1 MNWLA
6 LRLLRP
12 YLIVAATLS
21 AISTGVVLVG
31 AYAIQHQLTAH
42 GIVVEDYAPDRT
54 GLCVKLV
61 SCLPTGTATNLA
73 QLVALLAVF
82 VPLLVGLILGVP
94 LFAREREESTD
105 AFILTQSV
113 PRSRWLFTKLAWAL
127 AAGATCTVAI
137 AVAFRLAAARY
148 ALMVDDPAYELLRE
162 VHKNNISLMVMQTV
176 FITALAGVLGLAVGR
191 TLRTL
196 VVAVVVWPV
205 ALIVAQIGGL
215 LLGLL
220 FSLLTSWSA
229 SLSMKFGTLTEDET
243 ATFAA
248 LALGAGT
255 IVAVL
260 IGRRIVA
267 PPPTAPTPTPAVR
280 PLPGWGSGDVA

>member
-21 AISTGVVLVG
+21 AVSTAIVLAGSRTIREHVV
-31 AYAIQHQLTAH
+31 AS

-54 GLCVKLV
+54 GLCEELV
-61 SCLPTGTATNLA
+61 SCLPAGTATNLA
-73 QLVALLAVF
+73 QVIILVATF
-82 VPLLVGLILGVP
+82 VPLLIGLILGVP

-105 AFILTQSV
+105 AFVLTQSV
-113 PRSRWLFTKLAWAL
+113 PRLRWMSTKLLWAL
-127 AAGATCTVAI
+127 TAGAICTAAV

-148 ALMVDDPAYELLRE
+148 TLIVNDAAYAVLRE
-162 VHKNNISLMVMQTV
+162 LHQNSIGFMVMQTV
-176 FITALAGVLGLAVGR
+176 FITALAGVVGLAVGR

-196 VVAVVVWPV
+196 LVTVLAWPA

-215 LLGLL
+215 LLGLMVY
-220 FSLLTSWSA
+220 LLTSWSP
-229 SLSMKFGTLTEDET
+229 SLSMRFGTLTEGET
-243 ATFAA
+243 ATFDA
-248 LALGAGT
+248 LALAVCT
-255 IVAVL
+255 IVTVL

-267 PPPTAPTPTPAVR
+267 PDPASS
-280 PLPGWGSGDVA
+280 PLQPADLSIEHRQARDV